1 MRATA
6 RGPARA
12 LVALATVATLLVA
25 PSLSS
30 GGGPD
35 VASAA
40 ARPTPDGPGLRL
52 KEQST
57 TVGPDGGFILIFDVA
72 DDVGAGSDF
81 AIDLFPRIEDRAQ
94 AAAAAAGKPRG
105 AIASFDP
112 VPIGPAT
119 PGTQRSTGAVLQL
132 DHPPGPFSYPLD
144 TPGVYPLRVRLRRA
158 DRRPDE
164 ALVTYLVVDPAAGS
178 SVESRPVALVTSLH
192 QPIPAVGSPTFDG
205 GAAGQAKALLDAL
218 ATVPDLPLSMA
229 VTPDTAD
236 LIDRDVDPG
245 GLRNSLATVLAGDH
259 RELLGAPYVPVDPPA
274 LVGHG
279 LVDELAR
286 QASLGA
292 EVLQR
297 TFEPAA
303 TDTWML
309 PGPVDAA
316 TVRALDRL
324 GVRHLLLPPSAAA
337 VPATQPSRVPGAT
350 AARAIVL
357 AATDQLDASDTT
369 DPVLA
374 AHQLVGRLAAEASLE
389 PEGASVVRIDAT
401 DVDPAAA
408 VTLIS
413 LLDRPPALLA
423 PTTATALFDR
433 TPAGPLTLHA
443 PTSSTLGAYPAQNQ
457 ATQAAVAAYTSMLA
471 PTSPSRHEFDVE
483 QARAS
488 STDLR
493 IAQRVARLRRV
504 SAEVEDRLGR
514 ISVPPR
520 DRVTLGARNATFPL
534 PIRSGL
540 DEPVTVVV
548 ELQAS
553 PRLTFPNDRLVVTL
567 DDERTVV
574 QVPVRVGAA
583 GDTPLL
589 IRVRT
594 PDGRLIAE
602 SRYTVRATVVSGVGL
617 LLTVGAAGFLAL
629 WWGRHWRRSRR
640 ARRRM

>member
-12 LVALATVATLLVA
+12 LVALATIATLLVA

-40 ARPTPDGPGLRL
+40 ARPTADGPGLLL

-178 SVESRPVALVTSLH
+178 SVVARPVALITSLH
-192 QPIPAVGSPTFDG
+192 QPIPAAGPSTFDPG
-205 GAAGQAKALLDAL
+205 DADRATALLDAL
-218 ATVPDLPLSMA
+218 ATVPDLPLSVA
-229 VTPDTAD
+229 LTPDTAD
-236 LIDRDVDPG
+236 LIDRDADRV
-245 GLRNSLATVLAGDH
+245 GLRNSLATVLVGDH
-259 RELLGAPYVPVDPPA
+259 RELLGAPYVPIDPLA
-274 LVGHG
+274 LVDHG

-324 GVRHLLLPPSAAA
+324 GVRHLLLPPTAAA

-350 AARAIVL
+350 ATRAIVL
-357 AATDQLDASDTT
+357 AVTDQLDASDTT

-401 DVDPAAA
+401 DDDPAAA
-408 VTLIS
+408 VTLIG
-413 LLDRPPALLA
+413 LLDHPPALLV

-433 TPAGPLTLHA
+433 AAAGPLTLH
-443 PTSSTLGAYPAQNQ
+443 PPKSSTLGEYPTQTL
-457 ATQAAVAAYTSMLA
+457 ATQASVAAYTSMLA
-471 PTSPSRHEFDVE
+471 PTSPSRHEFDVA

-488 STDLR
+488 SADLR
-493 IAQRVARLRRV
+493 IAQRVARLRSV
-504 SAEVEDRLGR
+504 SAEVEGHLGQ
-514 ISVPPR
+514 ISVPAR

-553 PRLTFPNDRLVVTL
+553 PRLTFPNDRLEITL

-629 WWGRHWRRSRR
+629 WWGRHWHRSRR
-640 ARRRM
+640 ARRSM